1 MVCLEMATEGAR
13 IIIDGRV
20 GTGHLYRQVNGTELH
35 KLNAGQQHH
44 HQRAEREKGHK
55 LLSGVHSLV
64 DDLPPDI
71 VAKRT
76 AEDAIEKAFG
86 FCNSRICGRAFVVWT
101 SDNGNHKRI
110 VYRAFFMAPSSS
122 VHRRI
127 FFATSTSASN
137 QLPSYRE

>member
-1 MVCLEMATEGAR
+1 M
-13 IIIDGRV
+13 
-20 GTGHLYRQVNGTELH
+20 NGTELH
-35 KLNAGQQHH
+35 ELNAVQQHHH

-76 AEDAIEKAFG
+76 EEDAIEKAFG

-127 FFATSTSASN
+127 FLPHPHPPPTSYPVTVSESTERVPLLIN
-137 QLPSYRE
+137 LPKS